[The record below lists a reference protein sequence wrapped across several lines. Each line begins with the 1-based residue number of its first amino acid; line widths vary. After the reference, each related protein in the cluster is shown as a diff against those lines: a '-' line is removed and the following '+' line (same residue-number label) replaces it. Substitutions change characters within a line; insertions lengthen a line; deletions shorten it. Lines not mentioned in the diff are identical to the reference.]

1 MRNIITILICLFFFS
16 QQIEAQLKG
25 PAPSPFCKV
34 EQMVGLTKVTY
45 EYSRPSMKGRPVY
58 GGLVPFDKLWRTGA
72 NKNTIFTFS
81 TDVRIMGQDLAA
93 GSYALFTRP
102 GQTQWEVVFYK
113 DTDNWGVPKE
123 IEESKIALRARVT
136 PNRLPISVET
146 FDITIGE
153 LRNGSALIELMWE
166 TTIVALRLEVPTGKI
181 MDESIS
187 KVLAGPSADDYYTA
201 ARYYLEEGRELGTAL
216 DWMNMSIELGG
227 ERFWRLRQKALI
239 LAEMG
244 AYKDAIASAKRS
256 IELAK
261 EAGNM
266 NYVRN
271 NEESIRQWSR
281 M

>member
-1 MRNIITILICLFFFS
+1 
-16 QQIEAQLKG
+16 
-25 PAPSPFCKV
+25 
-34 EQMVGLTKVTY
+34 MVGLTNVTI
-45 EYSRPSMKGRPVY
+45 EYSRPSMKGRPIY

-81 TDVRIMGQDLAA
+81 TDVKIMGQDLAA
-93 GSYALFTRP
+93 GSYAMFTRP
-102 GQTQWEVVFYK
+102 GEIQWEVVFYK
-113 DTDNWGVPKE
+113 DTNNWGLPE
-123 IEESKIALRARVT
+123 DIEESKIALRAKVT
-136 PNRLPISVET
+136 PNRLPVSVET
-146 FDITIGE
+146 FNITIGE

-166 TTIVALRLEVPTGKI
+166 TTIVAMRLEVPTSSI

-187 KVLAGPSADDYYTA
+187 KVLSGPSADDYYTA

-216 DWMNMSIELGG
+216 DWMNKSIELGG

-261 EAGNM
+261 EVGNM